1 MRPPSAP
8 LIGVITDQKPVGAS
22 NRPFIGSYPDYLD
35 CVAAAGG
42 LPVLIPLGLPADALR
57 GIFERLD
64 GVLLTGGADVAPA
77 LYGETVV
84 HEKVYGISPLRDEAE
99 IQVSRWAAEDDV
111 PLFGICRG
119 HQVVNVALG
128 GTLVVDIPSQ
138 IDTAIPHDFPDG
150 TPLDIYAHPVAIV
163 PGSHLAGIV
172 GAVDLTVNSW
182 HHQSVRKAGQDLIV
196 SAHAPDGV
204 VEATERPGARFLLTV
219 QWHPEKLYATDPAM
233 AALFRAFVEAAARRH
248 HETGNGRQG

>member
-1 MRPPSAP
+1 MRSVSAP
-8 LIGVITDQKPVGAS
+8 LIGVITDQKPVGAAH
-22 NRPFIGSYPDYLD
+22 RPFTGSYPDYLD
-35 CVAAAGG
+35 CIAAAGG
-42 LPVLIPLGLPADALR
+42 LPVLIPLGLSTDALR
-57 GIFERLD
+57 GIFERVD

-77 LYGETVV
+77 LYGETVF
-84 HEKVYGISPLRDEAE
+84 HEKVYGVNPLRDEAE

-128 GTLVVDIPSQ
+128 GTLIADIPSQ
-138 IDTAIPHDFPDG
+138 IDAAVSHDFPDD
-150 TPLDIYAHPVAIV
+150 TPLDIYAHPVAIA
-163 PGSHLAGIV
+163 PGSRLAGIV
-172 GAVDLTVNSW
+172 GTVNLTVNSW
-182 HHQSVRKAGQDLIV
+182 HHQSVREAGQGLIV

-204 VEATERPGARFLLTV
+204 IEATEHPGAHFLLTV

-248 HETGNGRQG
+248 SETGNGQRG